1 MSMNVIKADCGFD
14 PSDIERFEEVT
25 VELLNDPTG
34 LDLNGHRNMHVS
46 LASENSD
53 VSIEDFEHMRQ
64 GVDYTIVAA
73 NGAGTKNQLIFP
85 ANSTLYSGEDI
96 EAVNGMTIVYEFFTD
111 GYNIYCDRRVY
122 K

>member
-14 PSDIERFEEVT
+14 PADIERFEEVT